1 MVQIDLEKCNGC
13 KICGVVC
20 QVDAIRVVKR
30 KAQANEA
37 CVDCGACVQVC
48 PEKAL
53 TQGEMPDADAIV
65 CDSCPIACAIKPG
78 NTGACLRYVN
88 EGKELVRNTSLVCY
102 NDVRDVVPREYHSAI
117 TRPLITGIGAGTT
130 APDSRPAPYIVQ
142 EKVDGIDVVTCVTE
156 CPFTVNG
163 MKVKIDTDV
172 PIGQEGSDVTYL
184 KRRIGMVTT
193 EEYGATMLALGGLH
207 TTSGENG
214 FFSVK
219 AITDIANRKRV
230 PLAIKKGAKL
240 HIQVPDPPVI
250 NGVTPGKMRVGCGSA
265 CAGLFAS
272 FFAEAADEVIVLD
285 HQLTSLFSEHAAG
298 RDLKVPPSGIA
309 LTYRQSTPGRYFGEK
324 GDGLGG
330 TNIINPL
337 DVIDMKKSTVR
348 PGLTLLV
355 TETTGERYA
364 FFRFEDGRFVEVDPP
379 SGAMEAVNEIATSCE
394 PSRVSAMFVAGAGGS
409 ARAGIT
415 KRPLRLTE
423 AIQGRKAKL
432 TIGGAPTFIMPGGGI
447 TFVVD
452 VELVK
457 SPFFYWVPTPAVVAP
472 MEYTMSLE
480 DYVAIGG
487 HVHHIRPLSEV
498 VEEVGESKEKYSER
512 HVASGRP

>member
-1 MVQIDLEKCNGC
+1 MVQIDLEKCTGC
-13 KICGVVC
+13 KMCEVVC

-37 CVDCGACVQVC
+37 CVDCGACVKEC
-48 PEKAL
+48 SENAL
-53 TQGEMPDADAIV
+53 TQGETFAVDAII
-65 CDSCPIACAIKPG
+65 CYSCPIACVIKPG

-88 EGKELVRNTSLVCY
+88 EGKELVRNTSLVFY
-102 NDVRDVVPREYHSAI
+102 SDVSDVVPKEYHSAI
-117 TRPLITGIGAGTT
+117 TKPLLTGIGAGTT

-230 PLAIKKGAKL
+230 PLVIKGGVKL
-240 HIQVPDPPVI
+240 QIQIPHPPVI
-250 NGVTPGKMRVGCGSA
+250 NGVAPGKMRVGCGSA
-265 CAGLFAS
+265 CAGLFAT
-272 FFAEAADEVIVLD
+272 FFAKAADEVIVLD
-285 HQLTSLFSEHAAG
+285 HQLTSVFSEHAAG
-298 RDLKVPPSGIA
+298 RDLKLPPSGIV
-309 LTYRQSTPGRYFGEK
+309 LKYRKSTPGRYFGEK

-330 TNIINPL
+330 TNIIDPL
-337 DVIDMKKSTVR
+337 DVIDLEKSKVR

-355 TETTGERYA
+355 TETTGERHA
-364 FFRFEDGRFVEVDPP
+364 FFRFENGRFVEVDPP
-379 SGAMEAVNEIATSCE
+379 SEVLETVNEISSTCE
-394 PSRVSAMFVAGAGGS
+394 PSRVSAMFIAGAGGS

-423 AIQGRKAKL
+423 AIKERKAKL

-452 VELVK
+452 VEQVK

-472 MEYTMSLE
+472 MEYTMTLE
-480 DYVAIGG
+480 DYITIGG
-487 HVHHIRPLSEV
+487 HVDNIRPLPEV
-498 VEEVGESKEKYSER
+498 VEEVRDGKEKYSER
-512 HVASGRP
+512 RLAYGKP